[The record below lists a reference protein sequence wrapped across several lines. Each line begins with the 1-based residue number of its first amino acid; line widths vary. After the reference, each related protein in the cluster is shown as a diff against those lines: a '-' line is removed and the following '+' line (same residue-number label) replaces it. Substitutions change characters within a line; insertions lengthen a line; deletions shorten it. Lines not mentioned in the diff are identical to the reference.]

1 MPRPQTDAAI
11 ENVDRLCDLDDAL
24 ANAEACFGHSQEQV
38 FEWMDAWAAGDRKPI
53 PAPDII
59 PR

>member
-1 MPRPQTDAAI
+1 MPRLDTDATT

-24 ANAEACFGHSQEQV
+24 ANAEAGLGHSQEQV
-38 FEWMDAWAAGDRKPI
+38 FEWMDAWAAGDKKPI
-53 PAPDII
+53 PTPDIL